1 MNFYTLASKSKK
13 SVSKNYQ
20 RLLNIHCDEH
30 MLCPDDLDKNTRLQ
44 LQEQAMNLE
53 LDEFRNTA
61 RLGIRMMMEFKK
73 IAEEEGLTNRHN
85 RTYFITIRPD
95 ETKISFIE
103 FYKDIQKLVN
113 RKCFINFKLS
123 FEQKGNTM
131 ETMGKGFHVHI
142 IAHMTYRSKG
152 EVLEKLYNSVKNYV
166 AYNCFDVRTL
176 YTHEDVKN
184 VEEYITDYK
193 SDDDHKI
200 ATKECDE
207 LWRKQL
213 TIQHIITC
221 PEEFTYLQRG
231 GILKSLGHCPSS
243 SPVDGQLKT
252 T

>member
-1 MNFYTLASKSKK
+1 MNFYTLASRIQKK
-13 SVSKNYQ
+13 
-20 RLLNIHCDEH
+20 I
-30 MLCPDDLDKNTRLQ
+30 DKAAELINFDSEENDKELAAILRA
-44 LQEQAMNLE
+44 QAEKTEMIT
-53 LDEFRNTA
+53 FRQNC
-61 RLGIRMMMEFKK
+61 RRGIKLMMEFKK
-73 IAEEEGLTNRHN
+73 IAEEEGLNTRHN
-85 RTYFITIRPD
+85 RTYFISIRPD
-95 ETKISFIE
+95 ETKVKFID
-103 FYKDIQKLVN
+103 FYKDIQKLVS

-123 FEQKGNTM
+123 FEQKGENM
-131 ETMGKGFHVHI
+131 DALGKGFHVHI

-176 YTHEDVKN
+176 YTPEDVKN

-243 SPVDGQLKT
+243 SPVDGQSN
-252 T
+252 